1 MSIGKNIAKFR
12 KICGMTQEELGSAL
26 GVTNQAVS
34 KWESKASM
42 PDILLLPKLTEVLK
56 ISLYDL
62 YDTSGASAI
71 ERENSFAVDAQD
83 SVKNL
88 LYRQLL
94 FDRPVLKQLL
104 KIDLCSEK
112 TVGID
117 PEQSVGVI
125 SYTEKGAAFISDS
138 LSVISSDF
146 DIGKGDYIFENEELF
161 SAAKKLCDN
170 NVRTVMSYLYTKA
183 FEKRPHD
190 LDSLSDFFENNDIH
204 SYDFS
209 LNEVSDACSFPM
221 ETVLSA
227 TEDLVSIGVIEV
239 SRTNKNTRYIFSK
252 TKAVEIGVSLQL
264 LEQTLFK
271 KPSFG
276 CGYIVGNSFL
286 G

>member
-12 KICGMTQEELGSAL
+12 KICKLTQEELGCAL

-34 KWESKASM
+34 KWESEASM

-62 YDTSGASAI
+62 YDTSVASAI
-71 ERENSFAVDAQD
+71 ERENSFAADAQD
-83 SVKNL
+83 SVKDF

-94 FDRPVLKQLL
+94 FDRPALKQIL
-104 KIDLCSEK
+104 KIDLFSEK

-117 PEQSVGVI
+117 PEQSVGII

-146 DIGKGDYIFENEELF
+146 DISRGDYIFENEELF

-170 NVRTVMSYLYTKA
+170 NVRTVINYLYTKA

-190 LDSLSDFFENNDIH
+190 LCSLPDFFENNDIH
-204 SYDFS
+204 SYEFS
-209 LNEVSDACSFPM
+209 LNEVSDACKLPM

-227 TEDLVSIGVIEV
+227 TEDLVSVGAIEI
-239 SRTNKNTRYIFSK
+239 SRTNKSASYLFSK
-252 TKAVEIGVSLQL
+252 TKAVEIAVSLQV

>member
-1 MSIGKNIAKFR
+1 MSIGNNIAKFR
-12 KICGMTQEELGSAL
+12 KVCGLTQEELGCAL

-34 KWESKASM
+34 KWESGASM

-62 YDTSGASAI
+62 YDTSEVSAI
-71 ERENSFAVDAQD
+71 ERENSFAADVQD
-83 SVKNL
+83 SVKVF

-94 FDRPVLKQLL
+94 FDRPGLKQIL
-104 KIDLCSEK
+104 KIDLSSEK
-112 TVGID
+112 TVSID
-117 PEQSVGVI
+117 PKQSVGVL
-125 SYTEKGAAFISDS
+125 SYTKKGAAFISDS

-146 DIGKGDYIFENEELF
+146 DIKNGHNIFENEELF

-170 NVRTVMSYLYTKA
+170 NVRTVLSYLYTKA
-183 FEKRPHD
+183 FEKQPYD
-190 LDSLSDFFENNDIH
+190 LNSLSDFFENNDIH
-204 SYDFS
+204 SYEFS
-209 LNEVSDACSFPM
+209 LNEVSDACGLSM
-221 ETVLSA
+221 EAVLSA
-227 TEDLVSIGVIEV
+227 TEKLVSVGAVETC
-239 SRTNKNTRYIFSK
+239 RTNNAIRYNFSK

-271 KPSFG
+271 KLGWG